1 MDTNAGDSLLTEPAP
16 SAGDQVK
23 SELADIMSNPQNQM
37 HEGFKRN
44 DPVVNAHID
53 KLYRKCYGTAPAIED
68 PGVTISIPLSQEAL
82 EAKEASEAQSR
93 LRRELGESYEATMT
107 DMRVGANHLFGGP
120 DGQQLLTV
128 FTEKLSGLGSKGE
141 ALGYRYLA
149 ELSKLIGA

>member
-1 MDTNAGDSLLTEPAP
+1 MDTNAGDTVLTESAP

-23 SELADIMSNPQNQM
+23 SELADIMNNPQNQM

-53 KLYRKCYGTAPAIED
+53 SLYRKVYGTAPAIED
-68 PGVTISIPLSQEAL
+68 PGVTISVPMNPEAL
-82 EAKEASEAQSR
+82 EAKEASEAQNR
-93 LRRELGESYEATMT
+93 LRRELGESYEATIEGMKA
-107 DMRVGANHLFGGP
+107 GANHLFGGP

-128 FTEKLSGLGSKGE
+128 FTDRLSGLGPKGE

-149 ELSKLIGA
+149 ELSKLIG